1 MSKDLNNMRTMMN
14 EVKIISESYLFPDKN
29 TERTIKKE
37 MEIETPEDEMMDNN
51 VESVDVNS
59 KIEEIRKI
67 AISLISELSPAT
79 DPENYKVAKTI
90 WDSCDKVLTKG
101 IANQNKQVGL
111 DIPKEDEFIN
121 NNEI

>member
-1 MSKDLNNMRTMMN
+1 MNKDLNNMRTMMN
-14 EVKIISESYLFPDKN
+14 EIKIISESYLFPDKN

-37 MEIETPEDEMMDNN
+37 MEIETPEDEMMNN
-51 VESVDVNS
+51 DVESVDVNS
-59 KIEEIRKI
+59 KIEKIRKI

-79 DPENYKVAKTI
+79 DPETYKVAKTI

-101 IANQNKQVGL
+101 VTNQNKQIGL
-111 DIPKEDEFIN
+111 DIPKEDEIIN